1 MNNILMTFQSRLAK
15 VNLPNF
21 HKSLQGFLRSHN
33 FLLFTTSSFQK
44 SNARMRILF
53 LLGFSCPFTSDTS
66 PKWTDRERRGK
77 HRTGT
82 RQIHLEDRAVSH
94 RFDGMLPR
102 KYTTSWF
109 CYIHKKETLHTLRT
123 GHARGTR
130 ALFFP
135 VPILLTGTCFAD
147 YFDANNN

>member
-1 MNNILMTFQSRLAK
+1 MEQYPIDSYVAGEIYSILS
-15 VNLPNF
+15 
-21 HKSLQGFLRSHN
+21 
-33 FLLFTTSSFQK
+33 
-44 SNARMRILF
+44 I
-53 LLGFSCPFTSDTS
+53 
-66 PKWTDRERRGK
+66 RE
-77 HRTGT
+77 
-82 RQIHLEDRAVSH
+82 
-94 RFDGMLPR
+94 
-102 KYTTSWF
+102 TSWF